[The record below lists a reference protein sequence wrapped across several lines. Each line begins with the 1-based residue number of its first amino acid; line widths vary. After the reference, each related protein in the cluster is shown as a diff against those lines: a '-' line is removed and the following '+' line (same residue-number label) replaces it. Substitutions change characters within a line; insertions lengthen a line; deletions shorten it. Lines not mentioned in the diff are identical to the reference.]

1 MRISIILEALTGRFE
16 TDMQRASRS
25 AQRRSREIEQSFQR
39 MARLATRAFAALGL
53 TISVR
58 EFVQLADRARNLENQ
73 LKLVTSSTAEL
84 ARVQED
90 LFGIAQR
97 TRASFEGAVQLY
109 ARMARATSELGI
121 SQQRL
126 LNVTEA
132 INRALTISSV
142 PAAAAEAALFQLS
155 QGLAAGALR
164 GDELNSVMEQ
174 TPRLAQAIAAG
185 LGVTIGQLRE
195 LGKQGKITAEAV
207 IGALEGQADAIRQEF
222 EQMEPTVGQG
232 LTRLGNSLLQFVGNL
247 DEATGAS
254 SFFARA
260 LEAISS
266 GIDSVN
272 ESMAQARDPL
282 QGASSLPE
290 LRARLDALRELE
302 RIQSRPGNRVG
313 VAGDL
318 ERQIAAVEE
327 AIQRAG
333 TAYQKFLSDTVQ
345 QSRDAL
351 RLDIDLTPSEDD
363 IKFLDNFVAE
373 LEIRRRKIQE
383 EIEKQRREMAEED
396 RLFLDNFVAE
406 LNARGSEL
414 SQGQRLSPELS
425 LFIDQ
430 LREAER
436 LTLQMRTE
444 AERNADVWRDAQ
456 ALFEGGFISEE
467 TLTRVR
473 DSLTEMSTGLSELG
487 VSLGR
492 GMRDW
497 FVDAMSGI
505 EVRWDEM
512 LRRML
517 ANAAFDQLANFLGSF
532 GGPAGR
538 AFNFLGFGTST
549 PPTRH
554 SGGPVM
560 AGRMYRVKPDEEA
573 FFPTMSGNV
582 VPVSQLGGGR
592 TNVVI
597 NNAPPGTDV
606 ETRQRGPGIEE
617 IIINIGGQALAS
629 GRWDPIMR
637 GRFGVP
643 PTTGMR

>member
-39 MARLATRAFAALGL
+39 MATLATRAFAALGL

-58 EFVQLADRARNLENQ
+58 EFIQLADRAKNLENQ

-132 INRALTISSV
+132 INQALTISSV

-164 GDELNSVMEQ
+164 GEELNSVMEQ

-207 IGALEGQADAIRQEF
+207 IGALEGQADAIRKEF

-260 LEAISS
+260 LEAISK

-282 QGASSLPE
+282 QGASSLSE
-290 LRARLDALRELE
+290 LQDRLAALRRVQENPRLRVVTE
-302 RIQSRPGNRVG
+302 ESLQS
-313 VAGDL
+313 
-318 ERQIAAVEE
+318 QIAAVEE
-327 AIQRAG
+327 AIQRLG

-373 LEIRRRKIQE
+373 LEMRRRKIQE

-456 ALFEGGFISEE
+456 TLFEGGFISEE

-517 ANAAFDQLANFLGSF
+517 ANAAFDQLANFLGSL

-582 VPVSQLGGGR
+582 VPVSQIGGGR
-592 TNVVI
+592 TNVIV
-597 NNAPPGTDV
+597 NNAPAGTEV

-643 PTTGMR
+643 PVTGMR